1 MYHPER
7 IAEWMRDKFSVCPI
21 YLEISLTN
29 ACNHKCSFCAL
40 DYCGTRKKKTHLDI
54 NLIRKIIP
62 DLKKRKIKSIL
73 LAGAGEPVMHPDFP
87 EITHIIKQNGIDC
100 AVSTNMALYSKEI
113 LKETLS
119 NLVWIR
125 ASLDAGNSKVYA
137 SVHNAAESDFY
148 KTLENIETAVKLK
161 KDKSLNTAIGVQ
173 FLLLDDNA
181 DSLFEGIDLLKKTGA
196 DYLSVKPFN
205 THQKSGRKCS
215 VKKLDLKYITEL
227 KHKIEKYDSGNL
239 NVIFRAK
246 SFERVSDGKR
256 EYKSCFGISFLTF
269 VSEDGGVYPCPAHFE
284 EEGFSYGN
292 LYKKSFEEIWLGAQR
307 RKIFDIHV
315 NQFCERLSRFC
326 RPTCRLN
333 SINQYLWKLENADA
347 HKNFI

>member
-1 MYHPER
+1 MGIDYKFDDNKLMYHPER

-125 ASLDAGNSKVYA
+125 ASL
-137 SVHNAAESDFY
+137 
-148 KTLENIETAVKLK
+148 
-161 KDKSLNTAIGVQ
+161 
-173 FLLLDDNA
+173 
-181 DSLFEGIDLLKKTGA
+181 
-196 DYLSVKPFN
+196 
-205 THQKSGRKCS
+205 
-215 VKKLDLKYITEL
+215 
-227 KHKIEKYDSGNL
+227 
-239 NVIFRAK
+239 
-246 SFERVSDGKR
+246 
-256 EYKSCFGISFLTF
+256 
-269 VSEDGGVYPCPAHFE
+269 
-284 EEGFSYGN
+284 
-292 LYKKSFEEIWLGAQR
+292 
-307 RKIFDIHV
+307 
-315 NQFCERLSRFC
+315 
-326 RPTCRLN
+326 
-333 SINQYLWKLENADA
+333 
-347 HKNFI
+347 